1 MRERHIVAVVGA
13 RFGDVGVERE
23 VLRGVAEVV
32 EGPGTTPEEFVA
44 TAAGA
49 AGVLLGTG
57 ARCTAEVLER
67 LPGCRAVVRYGI
79 GVDNVDVA
87 AAARRG
93 IAVAHVPDYC
103 VNEVADHTLALI
115 LVGTRKLAQ
124 GWEAARG
131 GRWGLAAL
139 RPLPASRDLAVG
151 LVGFG
156 KIARAVARRVRACR
170 FRLLAADPYVA
181 AEAMRRLG
189 AAKVELPELLVEA
202 DVVSLHLPLTAATRH
217 LIGPAA
223 LRAMKPTAFLVNTAR
238 GGLVDEA
245 ALAAALAAGRL
256 AGAALDVLE
265 EEPPRPGHPLL
276 GLGRVFVTP
285 HAAWFSERA
294 ERELR
299 RRAAAEVRRV
309 LRGGPP
315 RHPVAPS
322 DGDGFRRPRQRPADG
337 VAGRRG
343 RRPRRRAR
351 RSS

>member
-1 MRERHIVAVVGA
+1 MRTRHIVAVVGA
-13 RFGDVGVERE
+13 RFGDVGIERE
-23 VLRGVAEVV
+23 VLRGVADVV
-32 EGPGTTPEEFVA
+32 EGPGASPEEFVA

-93 IAVAHVPDYC
+93 IAVANVPDYC

-115 LVGTRKLAQ
+115 LAGTRKLAV
-124 GWEAARG
+124 GWEAARA

-139 RPLPASRDLAVG
+139 RPLPASRDLSVG

-156 KIARAVARRVRACR
+156 KIARAVARRVRACG

-189 AAKVELPELLVEA
+189 AAKVELPALLESA
-202 DVVSLHLPLTAATRH
+202 DVVSLHLPLTGETRH
-217 LIGPAA
+217 LIGLAE
-223 LRAMKPTAFLVNTAR
+223 LRVMKPTALLVNTAR

-245 ALAAALAAGRL
+245 ALAAALAEGRL

-265 EEPPRPGHPLL
+265 EEPPRPDHPLL
-276 GLGRVFVTP
+276 GLDRVLVTP

-309 LRGGPP
+309 LRGRPP
-315 RHPVAPS
+315 RHPVGPPAGEGS
-322 DGDGFRRPRQRPADG
+322 RGRQEKLAG
-337 VAGRRG
+337 GAHGRRG
-343 RRPRRRAR
+343 RRTPRRAR
-351 RSS
+351 RFP